1 MTKAPERPAAR
12 RKLGWDERSL
22 LPDHAGMRW
31 WAAICLALGFTAVG
45 VFVDVQRLNRLGV
58 LFQACYFLGCLLAV
72 TMVQRKGLFGP
83 MVQAPLILTLA
94 VPSVVLLAGSVPTS
108 GGTATAAL
116 AIGTPLINGFPTM
129 AITTGVTLAVGFFR
143 LYTQRPP
150 AAQATPKPEDTP
162 KPKGTRKPD
171 RTPKPEGTPKPG
183 RKPAAAPARKPP
195 ADRVDE
201 PPAEQVD
208 RPHPTPAAEP
218 MTEPVPRVTDPVN
231 PRRRRRS

>member
-1 MTKAPERPAAR
+1 
-12 RKLGWDERSL
+12 
-22 LPDHAGMRW
+22 MRW

-94 VPSVVLLAGSVPTS
+94 VPSVVLLAGSVPTG

-150 AAQATPKPEDTP
+150 AAQPTPKPEATP
-162 KPKGTRKPD
+162 KPD
-171 RTPKPEGTPKPG
+171 RTPKPG
-183 RKPAAAPARKPP
+183 RKRAAAPARKPP

>member
-1 MTKAPERPAAR
+1 MTTARERPAAP
-12 RKLGWDERSL
+12 RKLGWDESSL
-22 LPDHAGMRW
+22 LQGHAGLRW

-94 VPSVVLLAGSVPTS
+94 VPSVVLLAGSVPTG
-108 GGTATAAL
+108 GGTTTAAL

-129 AITTGVTLAVGFFR
+129 AITTGVTLTVGFFR
-143 LYTQRPP
+143 LFTQRPP
-150 AAQATPKPEDTP
+150 AAQDTPKPEGASKPRTP
-162 KPKGTRKPD
+162 KAD
-171 RTPKPEGTPKPG
+171 RTPKPD
-183 RKPAAAPARKPP
+183 RKRAAAPPPEPP
-195 ADRVDE
+195 ADQVDE
-201 PPAEQVD
+201 PPAEQAD
-208 RPHPTPAAEP
+208 RPRATPAAEP